1 LSAGRLLA
9 CAALLAG
16 ACAAPGHYEA
26 EVARQ
31 RALSADLVE
40 CKKGMLD
47 ESRGKEKLLMEKS
60 ALDAEREALLKQ
72 VESER
77 AGVGALR
84 EALEKERTASAIKE
98 DEIDRIQGS
107 YRGLVDSLQ
116 GEVKSGQVEI
126 EKVKDRLVVRA
137 TDKVLF
143 DPGSAE
149 IKSAGRPVLAKI
161 AAGIKGMTD
170 REIRVESHTDA
181 VPIKSKRFSSNL
193 DLSASRAATVARFFA
208 SSGVPAKNL
217 AAIGYGEGR
226 PLAPNDTAEN
236 RQRNRRLEIV
246 LAPFPLD

>member
-1 LSAGRLLA
+1 MRAGRFVA
-9 CAALLAG
+9 CAALLAS
-16 ACAAPGHYEA
+16 ACVAPGHYEA

-31 RALSADLVE
+31 RALSSDLVD

-47 ESRGKEKLLMEKS
+47 ESRGKEKLIVEKN
-60 ALDAEREALLKQ
+60 ALDAERAELMKQ
-72 VESER
+72 IEGER

-84 EALEKERTASAIKE
+84 EALEKERTATAIHD
-98 DEIDRIQGS
+98 DEIDRIQGG
-107 YRGLVDSLQ
+107 YQPLVDSLQ

-126 EKVKDRLVVRA
+126 ERVKDRLVVRA

-149 IKSAGRPVLAKI
+149 IKSSGRPVLVKV

-170 REIRVESHTDA
+170 REIRVEAHTDA
-181 VPIKSKRFSSNL
+181 VPLKSKRFASNL

-226 PLAPNDTAEN
+226 PLAGNETPEG

>member
-1 LSAGRLLA
+1 LRAGRFVA
-9 CAALLAG
+9 CAALLAS
-16 ACAAPGHYEA
+16 ACVAPGHYEA

-31 RALSADLVE
+31 RALSSDLVE

-47 ESRGKEKLLMEKS
+47 ESRGKEKLIVEKS
-60 ALDAEREALLKQ
+60 ALDAERAELVKQ
-72 VESER
+72 IDSER

-84 EALEKERTASAIKE
+84 EALEKERTASAIKQ
-98 DEIDRIQGS
+98 DEIDRIQAS
-107 YRGLVDSLQ
+107 YQGLIDSLQ
-116 GEVKSGQVEI
+116 GEVKSGQVEL
-126 EKVKDRLVVRA
+126 EKAKDQLRVRT

-149 IKSAGRPVLAKI
+149 IKSGARALLAKI
-161 AAGIKGMTD
+161 ASGVKGMTD
-170 REIRVESHTDA
+170 REIRVEGHTDS
-181 VPIKSKRFSSNL
+181 VPLKSKRFASNL
-193 DLSASRAATVARFFA
+193 DLSASRAATVARFLA

-226 PLAPNDTAEN
+226 PLAGNETPEG